1 MKKLVHSLTEGEGA
15 PAFCIED
22 EFYSYWELAACVARI
37 RGALRRV
44 DEKYIG
50 LVANDD
56 LETYASIFAL
66 WMEGKC
72 YVPLHPLQPLGRCLD
87 IVGQVGM
94 KTILDSSEERH
105 GMRAV
110 TW

>member
-1 MKKLVHSLTEGEGA
+1 MKFNETVMKKLVHSLTEGEGA

-56 LETYASIFAL
+56 LETYASTRCNPLAAASTL
-66 WMEGKC
+66 W
-72 YVPLHPLQPLGRCLD
+72 GRW
-87 IVGQVGM
+87 
-94 KTILDSSEERH
+94 
-105 GMRAV
+105 A
-110 TW
+110 